1 MARRMAA
8 HRSCELSVD
17 PVAVQPKAFCLAVGG
32 YPTGTSVVVWRRGV
46 VRYVPPM
53 SKIGDADN
61 RLIVPTAEECAAF
74 ARVLRRIRVCDWD
87 ERYEFPEI
95 CDGTQWRLLV
105 DWPGL
110 ARVRA
115 RGRTSIR
122 RGLVC
127 CSRRSGRSLEEH
139 LPSRYKT
146 ADGQWRSNCDRKTSG
161 SK

>member
-1 MARRMAA
+1 M
-8 HRSCELSVD
+8 SVD

-115 RGRTSIR
+115 RGSNEYPPRFGVLLKAVGALT
-122 RGLVC
+122 RGAFA
-127 CSRRSGRSLEEH
+127 E
-139 LPSRYKT
+139 
-146 ADGQWRSNCDRKTSG
+146 QI
-161 SK
+161 